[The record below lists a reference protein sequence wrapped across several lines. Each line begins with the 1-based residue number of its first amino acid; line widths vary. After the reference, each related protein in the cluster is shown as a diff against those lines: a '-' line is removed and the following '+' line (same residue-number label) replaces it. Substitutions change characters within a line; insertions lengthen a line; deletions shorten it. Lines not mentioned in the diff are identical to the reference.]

1 MDKKRFYEMREETE
15 PEQLDEFRVLRAGAA
30 LFYAAKVKEKGKRVE
45 TAIRRT
51 QADFNKAKREE
62 DIDKKLTFLAEGME
76 GLAEA
81 LWHTRFMLGDMTGVS
96 VSSALIA
103 ERSNKEI
110 QKLMKGKK
118 R

>member
-1 MDKKRFYEMREETE
+1 MDKKTFWELREETE
-15 PEQLDEFRVLRAGAA
+15 LGQLDEFRVLRAGAA
-30 LFYAAKVKEKGKRVE
+30 LFYAAKVKEKGRRVE

-51 QADFNKAKREE
+51 QTDFNKVKREE
-62 DIDKKLTFLAEGME
+62 DIDKKLTYIAEGME
-76 GLAEA
+76 GLSEA

-103 ERSNKEI
+103 ERSNKELE
-110 QKLMKGKK
+110 KLVKGKK

>member
-1 MDKKRFYEMREETE
+1 MDKKAFWEIREETTL
-15 PEQLDEFRVLRAGAA
+15 EQLDEFRVLRAGAA
-30 LFYAAKVKEKGKRVE
+30 LFYAAKVKEKGKRIE

-51 QADFNKAKREE
+51 QSDFNKAKREE
-62 DIDKKLTFLAEGME
+62 DIDKKLTFLTEGME

-103 ERSNKEI
+103 ERSNKGLE
-110 QKLMKGKK
+110 KLMKGKK